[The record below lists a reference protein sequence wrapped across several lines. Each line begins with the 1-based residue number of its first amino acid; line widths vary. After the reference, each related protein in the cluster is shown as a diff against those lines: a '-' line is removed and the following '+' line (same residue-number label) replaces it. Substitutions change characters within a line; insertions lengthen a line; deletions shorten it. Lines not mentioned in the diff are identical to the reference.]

1 MSTRA
6 IRGATQLPFDSKEV
20 MDAEVAALLE
30 EMLRANNLPIDSV
43 ISALFTVT
51 SDLVS
56 EFPAASARRAGWSDV
71 PMMCA
76 VEISVP
82 GSLNR
87 TVRVMIHVEIDREKS
102 QIIHVYRGGAKVL
115 RPDLTT

>member
-1 MSTRA
+1 MRTRA
-6 IRGATQLPFDSKEV
+6 IRGATQLPLDTKEA
-20 MDAEVAALLE
+20 MDLEVAALLE
-30 EMLRANNLPIDSV
+30 EMLRANDLTTDAV

-51 SDLVS
+51 TDLVS

-82 GSLNR
+82 GALAR
-87 TVRVMIHVEIDREKS
+87 TVRVMIYVETTREKRE
-102 QIIHVYRGGAKVL
+102 ITHIYRGGAKVL
-115 RPDLTT
+115 RPDLAP

>member
-6 IRGATQLPFDSKEV
+6 IRGATQLPIDSKEV
-20 MDAEVAALLE
+20 MDTEVAALLD

-87 TVRVMIHVEIDREKS
+87 TVRVMIHVETEREKG

-115 RPDLTT
+115 RPDLKP